1 MGFAD
6 WSGPQVHTSCQRCG
20 SKVPMTWRSGETLV
34 VVLLKSTWKR
44 TAGHPK
50 VPVVFF
56 FFFGKKNNSFQTFI
70 FWVLGLVFRGSTTL
84 LKGNSGKCTWCFW
97 REWSGNVAV
106 LKSFV
111 TPSRSFTIS
120 TKNPYQIGY
129 EAVFSPSILPC
140 VIGIMIIIMII
151 IILPLW
157 FLSSLSLS

>member
-20 SKVPMTWRSGETLV
+20 SKVRMTWRSGETLV

-56 FFFGKKNNSFQTFI
+56 WKKNSFQTFI

-84 LKGNSGKCTWCFW
+84 LTGNSGRCKWCFW
-97 REWSGNVAV
+97 RKSPGNVAV
-106 LKSFV
+106 LKSLI

-120 TKNPYQIGY
+120 TKNLYQIGY
-129 EAVFSPSILPC
+129 EAVFSPSIINC
-140 VIGIMIIIMII
+140 VIRIMIIIMII

>member
-34 VVLLKSTWKR
+34 VVLFKSTWKR

-56 FFFGKKNNSFQTFI
+56 FFSEKKTASKPSFFGSMS
-70 FWVLGLVFRGSTTL
+70 VFRGSTTL
-84 LKGNSGKCTWCFW
+84 LKGNSGKCKWCFW
-97 REWSGNVAV
+97 RKSPGNVAV
-106 LKSFV
+106 LKFLI
-111 TPSRSFTIS
+111 TPSRSFTIL
-120 TKNPYQIGY
+120 TKNLYQIGY
-129 EAVFSPSILPC
+129 EAVFSPSIINC
-140 VIGIMIIIMII
+140 VIRIMIIIMII